1 MLIVAHS
8 LSPYLM
14 LIDAHWLCPNLMLI
28 VAVHS
33 PIVVHSLSP
42 LPDPQSTR
50 CLHSPST
57 RCLHF
62 LIRRA
67 PAVSIHRSPS
77 PHFQ

>member
-8 LSPYLM
+8 LSPY
-14 LIDAHWLCPNLMLI
+14 LMLI

-50 CLHSPST
+50 CLHSPIAIST
-57 RCLHF
+57 LPMTVAEH
-62 LIRRA
+62 
-67 PAVSIHRSPS
+67 PAASIH
-77 PHFQ
+77 